1 MARNLH
7 RQVRLQASVDA
18 SAEHKNGHS
27 FKRPS
32 LYAEVTQRIIRE
44 LEEGRFPWVQP
55 WDRARADTELPR
67 NAASHRPYSGI
78 NVLILWGAVIEHGY
92 GSQGW
97 LTYRQARELGGH
109 IREGEHGVTV
119 CYADRFCPQTEQERV
134 DRDGGEARSI
144 AFLKR
149 FTVFNVDQCED
160 LPASVLASPMSL
172 PEREIVPVAEEIIAN
187 TGADFRIGGDKAYF
201 HPAHDFVQV
210 PPQPVFHHQI
220 DFYRTAFH
228 ELGHWTGHKARLGRD
243 QSGHFGSVQYAK
255 EELVAE
261 IASAFVCAQLNIQP
275 TVRHADYVGAWLE
288 VMQGDERAIFRA
300 AAQAARAAQWILDQC
315 REPRP

>member
-7 RQVRLQASVDA
+7 RQVRHASVAQASI
-18 SAEHKNGHS
+18 EHSNGHARG
-27 FKRPS
+27 RPS

-44 LEEGRFPWVQP
+44 LEEGRLPWVQP
-55 WDRARADTELPR
+55 WDRARVDTGLPR

-109 IREGEHGVTV
+109 VREGEQGVTV
-119 CYADRFCPQTEQERV
+119 CFADRFCPQAEQERAV
-134 DRDGGEARSI
+134 QEGGEARSI

-149 FTVFNVDQCED
+149 FTVFNVDQCEG
-160 LPASVLASPMSL
+160 LPPSLLASPVPL
-172 PEREIVPVAEEIIAN
+172 PEREIVPLAEEIITN
-187 TGADFRIGGDKAYF
+187 TGADFRIGGEKAYY
-201 HPAHDFVQV
+201 HPGADYVQV
-210 PPQPVFHHQI
+210 PPQPAFHHQI

-228 ELGHWTGHKARLGRD
+228 ELGHWTGHGTRLNRD
-243 QSGHFGSVQYAK
+243 QSGQFGSVDYAK
-255 EELVAE
+255 EELIAE
-261 IASAFVCAQLNIQP
+261 IASAFVCAQLRIKP

-288 VMQGDERAIFRA
+288 VMTGDERAIFRA
-300 AAQAARAAQWILDQC
+300 AAQAARASRWILDQC